1 MFDSLG
7 ITDTTLAV
15 YRALLEH
22 PEVNPAKIGSVL
34 DLPAAAVDEQLELL
48 RKHELLVVRAWSDT
62 SGEEYAIHPNRGFNL
77 LAEQRRE
84 ELEHLQKDLRQDELA
99 AQEITEQ
106 YNHMLR
112 ERTANETE
120 ILVGQERANQRM
132 QQFMPTI
139 SMWGLVPGKFEGAGL
154 PEESPDIP
162 FLGRGIDNKYIYVES
177 HVRTNAG
184 QRYARWHFDRGTK
197 MRSMPSVPMRMI
209 IFDGRSVA
217 MQLDPDEELAGAVIH
232 HSAQVVRLAKLFFEH
247 CWRHATDVFD
257 DAPAGDAEITPQEAE
272 LLHLLVQGATDEQ
285 AGRRLGVSLRTVR
298 RMAAKLSEQ
307 AGASGRFEL
316 GVRAAQRG
324 WVR

>member
-15 YRALLEH
+15 YRAMLAH
-22 PEVNPAKIGSVL
+22 PEVAPAEIG
-34 DLPAAAVDEQLELL
+34 
-48 RKHELLVVRAWSDT
+48 
-62 SGEEYAIHPNRGFNL
+62 HPNRGFGL
-77 LAEQRRE
+77 LTEKRRE
-84 ELEHLQKDLRQDELA
+84 ELEQLQTALRQDELA
-99 AQEITEQ
+99 AQAITEQ

-120 ILVGQERANQRM
+120 ILIGQERANQRM

-139 SMWGLVPGKFEGAGL
+139 STWGLITARFETNGP
-154 PEESPDIP
+154 PEESPDGP
-162 FLGRGIDNKYIYVES
+162 FLDSGMNHRYIYVDG
-177 HVRTNAG
+177 HVQTKAG
-184 QRYARWHFDRGTK
+184 QEYARWYFERGAK
-197 MRSMPSVPMRMI
+197 LRSLPSVPMRMV

-217 MQLDPDEELAGAVIH
+217 MPLDPDLESAGAVIH
-232 HSAQVVRLAKLFFEH
+232 HSTQVVHLAKLFYEH
-247 CWRHATDVFD
+247 CWRQAKDVFD
-257 DAPAGDAEITPQEAE
+257 DTPAGAAEITAQERE
-272 LLHLLVQGATDEQ
+272 LLNLLVEGTTDEQ
-285 AGRRLGVSLRTVR
+285 AGRKLGVSLRTVR